1 MTIKLSD
8 LLLLSIGIS
17 MLTACSVRKDDYS
30 DSLFSVE
37 RTYDFNYRSLLKE
50 GFERVSEV
58 DILVLEK
65 LNADTTIT
73 MSFEEDGKILYSKNW
88 RFLIPS
94 SEKEW
99 IDSFFQSN
107 GAFLMSPV
115 GKYDLS
121 DDLFFTVKEVKQ
133 NRLFLCNVLFE
144 AGNLYLDVVYYYPR

>member
-17 MLTACSVRKDDYS
+17 MLTACSVRKNGYS

-37 RTYDFNYRSLLKE
+37 RTYDVNYRSLLKE
-50 GFERVSEV
+50 GFERVSGIDV
-58 DILVLEK
+58 LVLEK

-73 MSFEEDGKILYSKNW
+73 MSFEEDGKVLYSKNW

-99 IDSFFQSN
+99 ID
-107 GAFLMSPV
+107 
-115 GKYDLS
+115 
-121 DDLFFTVKEVKQ
+121 
-133 NRLFLCNVLFE
+133 R
-144 AGNLYLDVVYYYPR
+144 